1 MGHRH
6 MGRLGKKMLRVSVER
21 EEGGSAELG
30 EGVGWCR
37 GERTYSLLRELLLLK
52 KGIPLA

>member
-6 MGRLGKKMLRVSVER
+6 MGRLGKQMLGVSVER

-30 EGVGWCR
+30 EGVGWWR
-37 GERTYSLLRELLLLK
+37 GERMSSLFKLK
-52 KGIPLA
+52 VQGPN